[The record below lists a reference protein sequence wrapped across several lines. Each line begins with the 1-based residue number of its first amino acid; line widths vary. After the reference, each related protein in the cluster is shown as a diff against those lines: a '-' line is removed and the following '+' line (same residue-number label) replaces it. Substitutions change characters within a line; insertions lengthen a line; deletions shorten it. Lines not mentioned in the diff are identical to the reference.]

1 MILPSQPNTTYLKI
15 NLGNIE
21 QSIHKPELTSLIQ
34 AGWTTIAAVPVM
46 DENNP
51 TLILILAK
59 QENNAAL
66 IKRIIHMFKFTI
78 ALLIVA
84 ICSVVFLAIGLT

>member
-1 MILPSQPNTTYLKI
+1 MMLPSKPNTTYLKI
-15 NLGNIE
+15 KLDNID

-34 AGWTTIAAVPVM
+34 AGWQVFAAVPVM

-51 TLILILAK
+51 ILILILAK
-59 QENNAAL
+59 QENSADL
-66 IKRIIHMFKFTI
+66 IKRIIYMFKFTI

-84 ICSVVFLAIGLT
+84 ICSIVFLAVRLT